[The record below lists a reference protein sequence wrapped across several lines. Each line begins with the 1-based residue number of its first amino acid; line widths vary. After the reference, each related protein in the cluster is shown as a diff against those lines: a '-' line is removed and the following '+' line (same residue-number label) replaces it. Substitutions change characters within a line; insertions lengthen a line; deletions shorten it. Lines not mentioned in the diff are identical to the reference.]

1 MKRLF
6 LSIFLIV
13 LTISLKAQ
21 SLEDNQEAAQLYN
34 DGNKLTKAGNYLG
47 AVEKYDAA
55 LKSVKDYRV
64 YYQKGVTLKK
74 LNKYNE
80 AEQAFLKCAEANPQ
94 FDLAYNGLG
103 GAYFSDG
110 KYLEAAD
117 AFKKFEELTQKA
129 KLKTQAKEYRARAL
143 TKLASDVKADGKY
156 DKAIEH
162 LKDAVADFKFDA
174 AYLLLAEIYVETQ
187 RYTEALAAAD
197 NALNSRKTITK
208 GGPLYYKGKAFKGME
223 DISKAKEA
231 FIAGKSDP
239 KYKGLC
245 EYELKLM
252 N

>member
-6 LSIFLIV
+6 LSIFLLI
-13 LTISLKAQ
+13 LTISLNAQ
-21 SLEDNQEAAQLYN
+21 SLEDNQEAAKLYN
-34 DGNKLTKAGNYLG
+34 EGNKLSKSGNYLG
-47 AVEKYDAA
+47 AVDKYNEA
-55 LKSVKDYRV
+55 LKSIKDYRV
-64 YYQKGVTLKK
+64 FYQKGVTLKK
-74 LNKYNE
+74 LNKYSE
-80 AEQAFLKCAEANPQ
+80 AEEAFLKCAEANPK

-103 GAYFSDG
+103 GAYFADG

-117 AFKKFEELTQKA
+117 AFKKFEQLTQKA
-129 KLKTQAKEYRARAL
+129 KLKSQAKEYRARAL

-156 DKAIEH
+156 DKAVEH
-162 LKDAVADFKFDA
+162 LKDAVNDFKFDA

-187 RYTEALAAAD
+187 KYQDALAAAD

-223 DISKAKEA
+223 DIAKAKEA
-231 FIAGKSDP
+231 FNAGKADP